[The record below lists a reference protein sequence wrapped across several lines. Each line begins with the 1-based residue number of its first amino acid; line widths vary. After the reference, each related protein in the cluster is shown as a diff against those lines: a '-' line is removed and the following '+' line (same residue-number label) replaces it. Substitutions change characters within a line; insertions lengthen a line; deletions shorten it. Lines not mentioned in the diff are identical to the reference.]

1 MDHVQQI
8 LLQQLQGQTGGP
20 VITQRPQRN
29 TSHDSSNSEGSKDSV
44 SELAL
49 KARQVGK
56 FWSKFKRSETV
67 NKSLISF
74 NFSYITRISGISSKS
89 TNKFTG

>member
-56 FWSKFKRSETV
+56 F
-67 NKSLISF
+67 
-74 NFSYITRISGISSKS
+74 
-89 TNKFTG
+89 